1 MRAGLSREPV
11 DPVLLARILG
21 VLVVVHLTLPILKVR
36 ETVRW
41 LTPSQLPPNRDLV
54 EVQRVVRH
62 VDGLLRRAPWLLY
75 GPCLLRSLTL
85 YYFCT
90 RLGYPVRINF
100 GVRERPDGQ
109 LDAHGWLGL
118 DDNSFMEPGAPEETY
133 TLIWRLPVLEV
144 DRHSDPVQAA
154 LPIERRKLT

>member
-1 MRAGLSREPV
+1 MRTGLSREPV
-11 DPVLLARILG
+11 DLVLLARILG
-21 VLVVVHLTLPILKVR
+21 VLAMVNLALPILKVR
-36 ETVRW
+36 QTLRW
-41 LTPSQLPPNRDLV
+41 LTPNQLPPTRDLV

-62 VDGLLRRAPWLLY
+62 VDGLLRRTRRLPY

-109 LDAHGWLGL
+109 LDAH
-118 DDNSFMEPGAPEETY
+118 
-133 TLIWRLPVLEV
+133 
-144 DRHSDPVQAA
+144 
-154 LPIERRKLT
+154 